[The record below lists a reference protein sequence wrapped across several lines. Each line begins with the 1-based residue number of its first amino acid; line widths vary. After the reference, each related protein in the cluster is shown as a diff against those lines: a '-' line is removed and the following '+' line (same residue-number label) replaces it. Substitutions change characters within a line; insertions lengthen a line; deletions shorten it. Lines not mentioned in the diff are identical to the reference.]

1 MRLARPGA
9 LWAAFAAS
17 LAIAAALAARVD
29 PAWLDWQPRLAWA
42 EPWRWWSAA
51 LVHLSPDHRLANLA
65 GCAVVGLFGWAAGCS
80 RRDAAAWGAAWPLT
94 HLGLLL
100 QPALARYGGLS
111 GLLHAGVVVAACAL
125 ALRGRGRQRVIGL
138 AVLAGVALK
147 IVLEQPWGDAL
158 QRWSG
163 WDIAV
168 APMAHASGALA
179 GLLCALVAW
188 ATSRPRPLATMGR

>member
-1 MRLARPGA
+1 MTLARPGA
-9 LWAAFAAS
+9 LWLAFAVS
-17 LAIAAALAARVD
+17 LALAAALAARVD

-51 LVHLSPDHRLANLA
+51 LVHLSTGHLLANLT
-65 GCAVVGLFGWAAGCS
+65 GCVVVGLFGWAAGCT

-94 HLGLLL
+94 HLALLL
-100 QPALARYGGLS
+100 QPELARYGGLS

-125 ALRGRGRQRVIGL
+125 VLRGHGRRRAIGL
-138 AVLAGVALK
+138 AVLVGVALK
-147 IVLEQPWGDAL
+147 LVLEQPWSGAL
-158 QRWSG
+158 QRWPG

-168 APMAHASGALA
+168 APLAHASGALA
-179 GLLCALVAW
+179 GLLCAGVAW